1 MTRLFHLLTI
11 GTLTLGLGACAQLPE
26 EDHSAHHPA
35 GEATVSSPATTAGQP
50 DMAAHMKAMQS
61 LRERMA
67 QARTP
72 EERRALM
79 DEHMKLMHEGMAMMS
94 NMPRQGGMGGMMGG
108 MMGGR
113 MGAPN
118 ASPEACRQ
126 MMESHMETTRSMM
139 RMMDGMPQSPSR

>member
-35 GEATVSSPATTAGQP
+35 GEAAASAPATTAVQP
-50 DMAAHMKAMQS
+50 DMASHMKAMQA
-61 LRERMA
+61 LRERMV

-79 DEHMKLMHEGMAMMS
+79 DEHMKLMHEGMAMMGGG
-94 NMPRQGGMGGMMGG
+94 MARQGGMGG

-139 RMMDGMPQSPSR
+139 RMMDGMPQPPSR

>member
-1 MTRLFHLLTI
+1 MTRLLQRLT
-11 GTLTLGLGACAQLPE
+11 TVALTLGLGACAQWPNP
-26 EDHSAHHPA
+26 DHSAHHPA
-35 GEATVSSPATTAGQP
+35 GETAPSSPATTAGQP
-50 DMAAHMKAMQS
+50 DMAVHMKAMQS

-79 DEHMKLMHEGMAMMS
+79 DEHMKLMHEGMAMMGGG
-94 NMPRQGGMGGMMGG
+94 MARQGGMGG

-139 RMMDGMPQSPSR
+139 RMMEGMPQPPSR